1 MRKKPATPKEMTS
14 LTQTLPNEKG
24 SGKQYFTVPELIR
37 LTGMSRKQVNYW
49 DRIGLLTPTMKNPG
63 RAVGK
68 ASSFYSPQDVLRA
81 LVICDMKHRGIS
93 LQQIQQVARNLERE
107 GIRLD
112 ESSKYLLT
120 DGFSVY
126 YAKSDTEVIDILI
139 HNRQMILIPIHD
151 QVEKLR
157 KAA

>member
-1 MRKKPATPKEMTS
+1 MKKNATRPEMTAVS
-14 LTQTLPNEKG
+14 QVLPGGKAN
-24 SGKQYFTVPELIR
+24 GKQYFTVPELMR
-37 LTGMSRKQVNYW
+37 LTGMTRKQVNYW
-49 DRIGLLTPTMKNPG
+49 AKIGLLAPTMRRPD
-63 RAVGK
+63 RAIGK
-68 ASSFYSPQDVLRA
+68 AASFYSPQDALRA
-81 LVICDMKHRGIS
+81 LVICDMRHRGIS
-93 LQQIQQVARNLERE
+93 TQQVQKVAHNLEKE

-126 YAKSDTEVIDILI
+126 YAKSDTEVVDILR